1 MRRYLEDLILGQYPR
16 RDNIRVQGVAEI
28 EGGWETAIYGFDLA
42 YREDGAS
49 HSTALVARF
58 YPGVRGG
65 ERAAREASV
74 LRALAGADIPV
85 PGVELVSTDPSRYGS
100 GVVVM
105 QRVPGV
111 ALTVELVGSDALVSE
126 MARCLVALHRVP
138 TAAIF
143 DSGLQPF
150 NAPGFVAPDPKAIAA
165 TVERFGLV
173 DFDRLVDR
181 LARRIPA
188 EHPPSVLHNDYH
200 PENIIVGDGGL
211 VVIDWTFAGIG
222 DYRLDLSWS
231 AMWTGATAGSHV
243 RAELLGAYEEAARR
257 PIDDLD
263 YFETL
268 RLGARLLTIAL
279 WLDGAVELPVPKLTK
294 SAIVGEYKPTL
305 MTVYERFQEL
315 TGIGLRRFDQM

>member
-1 MRRYLEDLILGQYPR
+1 MRRYLEDLILGRYPR
-16 RDNIRVQGVAEI
+16 RDNIQVQGIAEI

-42 YREDGAS
+42 YREHGAS
-49 HSTALVARF
+49 HSTELVARF
-58 YPGVRGG
+58 YTGVRGG
-65 ERAAREASV
+65 EKAAREASI
-74 LRALAGADIPV
+74 LRALAGADIRV
-85 PGVELVSTDPSRYGS
+85 PRVELVSTDPSRYGS

-111 ALTVELVGSDALVSE
+111 ALTVELARSDVLVAE

-138 TAAIF
+138 IAAVF
-143 DSGLQPF
+143 DNGLQPF
-150 NAPGFVAPDPKAIAA
+150 NDPGFVAPDPRVIAA
-165 TVERFGLV
+165 TVERFGMV
-173 DFDRLVDR
+173 DFDQLVDR

-211 VVIDWTFAGIG
+211 VVIDWTFAGTG
-222 DYRLDLSWS
+222 DYRLDVAWS
-231 AMWTGATAGSHV
+231 AMWTGTMAGSHV

-257 PIDDLD
+257 PIDDLE

-268 RLGARLLTIAL
+268 KLGARLLTIAL

-294 SAIVGEYKPTL
+294 AAIVGEYKPTL
-305 MTVYERFQEL
+305 MKVYERFQEL
-315 TGIGLRRFDQM
+315 TGIGLRLFDQM